1 MKSTNI
7 LFPSLVL
14 GIAGGFVFSGCV
26 EQKQSP
32 TAEIDTLK
40 KDTTVYL
47 QAGKETPS
55 CKISISYAYLKP
67 ASDKDSVSLLIN
79 SEIQKEA
86 FGQQYAALS
95 PEAFVTTLTNDFIQN
110 YHTDVKDLFEA
121 DMHNGMKA
129 EDVPAWYNYEYQIS
143 TTLEAG
149 LDSSVWNY
157 SAVNFQY
164 TGGAHPNTY
173 AKYLNFD
180 AKTGKVLTADEVFSK
195 EGHAKICSLILKE
208 LIKETNKK
216 METDTI
222 TSVEGLQSVGIL
234 LDTDIY
240 IPENFLLGKDGV
252 TFYYNRYEIAPYSA
266 GDFSLTV
273 PYDEISAYLK

>member
-1 MKSTNI
+1 M
-7 LFPSLVL
+7 
-14 GIAGGFVFSGCV
+14 A
-26 EQKQSP
+26 
-32 TAEIDTLK
+32 
-40 KDTTVYL
+40 
-47 QAGKETPS
+47 
-55 CKISISYAYLKP
+55 
-67 ASDKDSVSLLIN
+67 
-79 SEIQKEA
+79 
-86 FGQQYAALS
+86 
-95 PEAFVTTLTNDFIQN
+95 TLTNDFIQN
-110 YHTDVKDLFEA
+110 YHTDVKELFEA

-149 LDSSVWNY
+149 RDSNVWNY
-157 SAVNFQY
+157 TAVNFQY

-180 AKTGKVLTADEVFSK
+180 AKTGKKLTADEVFAK
-195 EGHAKICSLILKE
+195 DGEAKICSLILQK
-208 LIKETNKK
+208 LIEEVNKK

>member
-1 MKSTNI
+1 MK
-7 LFPSLVL
+7 
-14 GIAGGFVFSGCV
+14 
-26 EQKQSP
+26 E
-32 TAEIDTLK
+32 
-40 KDTTVYL
+40 
-47 QAGKETPS
+47 
-55 CKISISYAYLKP
+55 
-67 ASDKDSVSLLIN
+67 
-79 SEIQKEA
+79 
-86 FGQQYAALS
+86 
-95 PEAFVTTLTNDFIQN
+95 
-110 YHTDVKDLFEA
+110 LFEA

-149 LDSSVWNY
+149 RDSNVWNY
-157 SAVNFQY
+157 TAVNFQY

-180 AKTGKVLTADEVFSK
+180 AKTGKKLTADEVFAK
-195 EGHAKICSLILKE
+195 NGEAKICSLILQK
-208 LIKETNKK
+208 LIEDVNKK

-222 TSVEGLQSVGIL
+222 TSVERLQSVGIL

-252 TFYYNRYEIAPYSA
+252 TFYYNHYEIAPYAA